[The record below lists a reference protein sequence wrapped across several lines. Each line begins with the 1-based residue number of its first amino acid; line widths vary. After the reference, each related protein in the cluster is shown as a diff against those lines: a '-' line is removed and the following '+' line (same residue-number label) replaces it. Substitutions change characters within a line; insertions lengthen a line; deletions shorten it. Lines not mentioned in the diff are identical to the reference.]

1 VKTTRLRHTEQP
13 RTAHGRL
20 ARTLI
25 VGVLVAGACR
35 GPLSAFVPRD
45 TALPK
50 ANDLFGALALRFGVA
65 DRDPRF
71 AAIRPRLIRHALTPS
86 SIYADSTIW
95 TSASGGVMTVA
106 VAGGV
111 VANRYVLAARDSIPR
126 PGQPGDSRHLM
137 HLRRL
142 DDDVHQWDST
152 DELALGSIRAEEVAA
167 LIELALRASERPGD
181 ELRADYHEHLRLTAA
196 SLSRLFSL
204 DSLATA
210 PGRGGATDV
219 SFTTRLHPD
228 RLRPFAP
235 LFADYLEEYLEP
247 LRFELVLLDP
257 RDSVVAIARY
267 GRNVLS
273 VRYASENGAL
283 RPLAV
288 QNPVDTAGLGA
299 LPVRAD
305 STGHRLRI
313 AFFAKVLFF
322 EVGTTRLFADV
333 RQLRDRG
340 ELGWSLRFRRE
351 PRWHFPL
358 AVNRL
363 VRGPLRRPF
372 DADGALLEFVV
383 RDSAGAQTTVER
395 NIHIVVQESA
405 IVRWIGALGATAM
418 DDLSLIAEQEK
429 DRFIGGVLRAL
440 GEDVRMML
448 TGSPGP

>member
-1 VKTTRLRHTEQP
+1 MTHTGRRRTSARLLIAL
-13 RTAHGRL
+13 TAGV
-20 ARTLI
+20 
-25 VGVLVAGACR
+25 VGAGACR
-35 GPLSAFVPRD
+35 SPLSAFVPRD
-45 TALPK
+45 SALPK
-50 ANDLFGALALRFGVA
+50 SNDLFGGLALRFGVA
-65 DRDPRF
+65 DRDARF

-86 SIYADSTIW
+86 SIYNDTTIW
-95 TSASGGVMTVA
+95 TSSDSGVRTVA
-106 VAGGV
+106 VAGTV
-111 VANRYVLAARDSIPR
+111 VASRYVLAARDSISR
-126 PGQPGDSRHLM
+126 PTQPGDSRHLM
-137 HLRRL
+137 HLRRRS
-142 DDDVHQWDST
+142 DDVHQWDST
-152 DELALGSIRAEEVAA
+152 DELALGTIRTEEVSA
-167 LIELALRASERPGD
+167 LIELALRASERPA
-181 ELRADYHEHLRLTAA
+181 EQLRADYHEHLRLASA

-204 DSLATA
+204 DSLVTI
-210 PGRGGATDV
+210 PGPSGTEV
-219 SFTTRLHPD
+219 FFSTRLHPD

-247 LRFELVLLDP
+247 LRFELVLLDR
-257 RDSVVAIARY
+257 RDSVVAVARF
-267 GRNVLS
+267 GRNVLT
-273 VRYASENGAL
+273 VRYRADDGTL

-288 QNPVDTAGLGA
+288 QNAADTAGLGT
-299 LPVRAD
+299 LPPRED

-333 RQLRDRG
+333 HERRGRG
-340 ELGWSLRFRRE
+340 EMGWSLRFQRE

-372 DADGALLEFVV
+372 DGEGALLEYVV

-429 DRFIGGVLRAL
+429 DRFIGDVFRAL
-440 GEDVRMML
+440 GEDVRAML
-448 TGSPGP
+448 TERPGS